1 MTTFNVMMP
10 VAGML
15 GLPFLPLL
23 TELVKRSDVDAL
35 PIGDGPFVD
44 YPHRAA
50 QWLDALRA
58 NVRGE
63 PPAQGDAAPPWQA
76 LGLCVEHVEALS
88 LARGERRDGV
98 LYADRTIALG
108 AGSHAA
114 YAFAEERIE
123 IRAGAALG
131 GFAYAPN
138 VDIDNTLVRGAVV
151 GQTVRLHGCGG
162 FANLHGTPIVFGR
175 TARAF
180 GRDGALTPHRAMSIT
195 SHLSGVP
202 HRVLHDRYL
211 VQRDVRLPPHTILHG
226 TLIVEGRLTL
236 GEGCVLLGSVRAHS
250 VELECDALLH
260 GAVFVRHDVL
270 LDEASCIDGVVSAG
284 GLLRLTGARIG
295 AADHPVS
302 ACARDV
308 SVVGHACV
316 HGDLVAWRS
325 GWYHAS

>member
-1 MTTFNVMMP
+1 MTTFNVIMP

-15 GLPFLPLL
+15 SLPFLPLL
-23 TELVKRSDVDAL
+23 NELVRRSDVSAL

-44 YPHRAA
+44 YPRRAE

-58 NVRGE
+58 NARGE
-63 PPAQGDAAPPWQA
+63 PLAQGDAAPWQA
-76 LGLCVEHVEALS
+76 LGLRVEHVDALC
-88 LARGERRDGV
+88 LARGDRRDGV
-98 LYADRTIALG
+98 LYADRMISLG
-108 AGSHAA
+108 AGAHAA

-123 IRAGAALG
+123 MRAGATLG

-138 VDIDNTLVRGAVV
+138 VDIDNTLVHGAVI
-151 GQTVRLHGCGG
+151 GQTVRMHGCGG

-175 TARAF
+175 VARAL
-180 GRDGALTPHRAMSIT
+180 GRDGTLAPHRA
-195 SHLSGVP
+195 LSLANRLAGVP
-202 HRVLHDRYL
+202 HRVLDGRYL
-211 VQRDVRLPPHTILHG
+211 VHRDVRMPSHTILHG

-236 GEGCVLLGSVRAHS
+236 GEGCVLIGSVKAHS
-250 VELECDALLH
+250 VVLECDALLN
-260 GAVFVRHDVL
+260 GAVFARDDVL
-270 LDEASCIDGVVSAG
+270 LDDASCIDGVVSAG

>member
-10 VAGML
+10 VAGVL
-15 GLPFLPLL
+15 ALPFLPLL
-23 TELVKRSDVDAL
+23 NELVRRSDVDAL
-35 PIGDGPFVD
+35 PIGEGPCVD
-44 YPHRAA
+44 YPRRAA

-58 NVRGE
+58 SARGA
-63 PPAQGDAAPPWQA
+63 PPAPDDAPPPWQA
-76 LGLCVEHVEALS
+76 LGLRVEHVDALR
-88 LARGERRDGV
+88 LARGDRRDGV
-98 LYADRTIALG
+98 LYADRTISLG
-108 AGSHAA
+108 AGAHAA
-114 YAFAEERIE
+114 YAFAEERLE
-123 IRAGAALG
+123 MRAGATLG

-151 GQTVRLHGCGG
+151 GQAVRVHGCGG

-175 TARAF
+175 LAHAP
-180 GRDGALTPHRAMSIT
+180 GRDAALTPRRAMS
-195 SHLSGVP
+195 LSGRLAGVP
-202 HRVLHDRYL
+202 HRVLGGRYL
-211 VQRDVRLPPHTILHG
+211 VARDIRLPSHTILHG
-226 TLIVEGRLTL
+226 TLIVDGRLTL
-236 GEGCVLLGSVRAHS
+236 GEGCVLIGSVKAHS
-250 VELECDALLH
+250 VVLECDALLN
-260 GAVFVRHDVL
+260 GAVFARDDVL